1 MTSQIMVF
9 LLMADALIVAI
20 GLFRKRN
27 MWKWIITYWVLLT
40 IKNFI
45 DFLGVF

>member
-1 MTSQIMVF
+1 MASQIMVF

-20 GLFRKRN
+20 GLFLKRN

-45 DFLGVF
+45 DFLGVL

>member
-1 MTSQIMVF
+1 MASQIMVF
-9 LLMADALIVAI
+9 LLMVAALIVAI

-27 MWKWIITYWVLLT
+27 MWKWISAYWVLLT

>member
-1 MTSQIMVF
+1 MKKFGVNDIKVLMV
-9 LLMADALIVAI
+9 IVAI

-27 MWKWIITYWVLLT
+27 MWKWIIAYWVLLT

-45 DFLGVF
+45 DFLGVL

>member
-1 MTSQIMVF
+1 MASQIMVF
-9 LLMADALIVAI
+9 LLMADALIVVI

>member
-27 MWKWIITYWVLLT
+27 MWKWIIAYWVLLT